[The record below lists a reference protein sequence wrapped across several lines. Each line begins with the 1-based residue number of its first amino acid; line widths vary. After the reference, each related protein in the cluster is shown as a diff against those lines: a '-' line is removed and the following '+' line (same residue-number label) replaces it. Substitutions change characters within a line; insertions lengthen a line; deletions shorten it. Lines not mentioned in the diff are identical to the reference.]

1 MPTLVSMSLSIRHK
15 SATYRAF
22 VLNLAILPM
31 NTISGRKL
39 RQLGGW
45 SGGKRRR
52 LLVIPDLAGRVCPGV
67 SGGGP
72 GPSDSQEVGSQVPP
86 FSSDHPVPRSGL
98 FDEAS
103 LSLV

>member
-1 MPTLVSMSLSIRHK
+1 MSLSLRHK

-22 VLNLAILPM
+22 ALSLVILPM
-31 NTISGRKL
+31 NTISGCKL
-39 RQLGGW
+39 RQLEGW
-45 SGGKRRR
+45 SGFKRRR
-52 LLVIPDLAGRVCPGV
+52 PLVIPDLTGRGCPGV

-72 GPSDSQEVGSQVPP
+72 GPSDSQEVGSPAPP
-86 FSSDHPVPRSGL
+86 FSSDHPVPPSGL